1 MKKRQPALQKALGIA
16 VSGLAAAVILLAGTN
31 AAVVLST
38 ADDLQK
44 VDDLSNYQADAIV
57 VLGALVH
64 PDGSPSHILQDRL
77 DCGAALYAAGAAPK
91 IIVSGDN
98 GTKTYNEVEAMKRY
112 LVEQGIPSE
121 DVFCDHAGF
130 STYESIYRA
139 KHVFGCN
146 RIVVATQT
154 YHLYRA
160 LYAAQALGLEAVGT
174 PSEARAYG
182 GQLWFSTR
190 EAAAR
195 MKDFF
200 KVITQPPSTFVGDP
214 ISLAQSGDVTNG

>member
-1 MKKRQPALQKALGIA
+1 MGKRRPFKRAALGII
-16 VSGLAAAVILLAGTN
+16 VSGMAAAVVMLAGTN

-38 ADDLQK
+38 ADDVCDVEELA
-44 VDDLSNYQADAIV
+44 DYQADAIV
-57 VLGALVH
+57 VLGALVN
-64 PDGSPSHILQDRL
+64 PDGSPSHVLQDRL
-77 DCGAALYAAGAAPK
+77 DCGVELYAAGAAPK

-98 GTKTYNEVEAMKRY
+98 GTLTYNEVAAMKDY
-112 LVEQGIPSE
+112 LVKRGIPSE

-130 STYESIYRA
+130 STYESMYRA
-139 KHVFGCN
+139 KHVFGCQ

-160 LYAAQALGLEAVGT
+160 LYAAHALGLKAVGT
-174 PSEARAYG
+174 PSEVRAYG

-195 MKDFF
+195 TKDFF
-200 KVITQPPSTFVGDP
+200 KAITQPPSTFVGEP